1 MWGFFFGNLLFRERY
16 GSGTPAE
23 GLSLWFF
30 PQILMYLEE
39 RGMEAGQIFSVLGPD
54 VVGRDSFQEALS
66 DNYPEYYSVIN
77 QAFDRYRYQ

>member
-1 MWGFFFGNLLFRERY
+1 
-16 GSGTPAE
+16 
-23 GLSLWFF
+23 
-30 PQILMYLEE
+30 MYLGE